1 MTKTDFREWGMDIDL
16 FDAGPAEVPVCDDR
30 DWVKGR
36 RVVLVQDGEAKAYTV
51 IPPEGGCL
59 EGWIEGE
66 LVDRMW
72 NINKRSEE
80 AWEHMVEWLGHVTK
94 EAVNG

>member
-1 MTKTDFREWGMDIDL
+1 M
-16 FDAGPAEVPVCDDR
+16 
-30 DWVKGR
+30 
-36 RVVLVQDGEAKAYTV
+36 

-72 NINKRSEE
+72 DINKRSEE